1 MNDLNAFLMPFSFLR
16 RWSYNELIPALL
28 YFDRVTFLMDDIE
41 PQYISD
47 TYQQP
52 GTPSVQLR
60 SPQELAD
67 RNANE
72 FVDGLTVEQH
82 QYYWPMRDLMKEGII
97 AITSADMAPFQLPEH
112 RQQLQTLLDE
122 KNKLAL
128 EYETS
133 ARLLYD
139 AYMPTE
145 RHDLSNFDKAMEVR
159 QWIHHTL
166 LVLLNPKRRG
176 WQQVTLHPYGYRAF
190 LSALDVFPDLL
201 QLSIGGGVD
210 ESGRAT
216 QPPAQSYLT
225 MRVVGTLLKENLNS
239 FALEDDPNA
248 LSGILK
254 VRQKYASDLQAFR
267 TEMTEAANEWNLV
280 DTDLRYMPGKV
291 ESYIEKVRPVF
302 EHTRRAL
309 SDKLRIPKLIFREGG
324 ALILIGAGAGIG
336 AAIGTALAGPPGTVA
351 GATAGGGIG
360 AAAPE
365 AFKSFFEELG
375 KEAADKV
382 KPKDVSI
389 DKSLVYLFH
398 AQKALRQ

>member
-1 MNDLNAFLMPFSFLR
+1 
-16 RWSYNELIPALL
+16 
-28 YFDRVTFLMDDIE
+28 
-41 PQYISD
+41 
-47 TYQQP
+47 
-52 GTPSVQLR
+52 
-60 SPQELAD
+60 
-67 RNANE
+67 
-72 FVDGLTVEQH
+72 
-82 QYYWPMRDLMKEGII
+82 
-97 AITSADMAPFQLPEH
+97 
-112 RQQLQTLLDE
+112 
-122 KNKLAL
+122 
-128 EYETS
+128 
-133 ARLLYD
+133 
-139 AYMPTE
+139 
-145 RHDLSNFDKAMEVR
+145 
-159 QWIHHTL
+159 
-166 LVLLNPKRRG
+166 
-176 WQQVTLHPYGYRAF
+176 
-190 LSALDVFPDLL
+190 
-201 QLSIGGGVD
+201 
-210 ESGRAT
+210 
-216 QPPAQSYLT
+216 
-225 MRVVGTLLKENLNS
+225 
-239 FALEDDPNA
+239 
-248 LSGILK
+248 
-254 VRQKYASDLQAFR
+254 
-267 TEMTEAANEWNLV
+267 MTEAANEWNLV